1 MRQKDKIVSR
11 VRERVIEICKEKYDH
26 QADNPSNLYFCAENT
41 TPEKV
46 KTEIMENLDP
56 ELAKRKYLDMIA
68 YFVLVG
74 SNVFIEIS

>member
-1 MRQKDKIVSR
+1 MKQKDEIVSK
-11 VRERVIEICKEKYDH
+11 VRERVIEICTEKYDH
-26 QADNPSNLYFCAENT
+26 QTTGPSNIYFCAENT

-46 KTEIMENLDP
+46 KTEIMGNLDP